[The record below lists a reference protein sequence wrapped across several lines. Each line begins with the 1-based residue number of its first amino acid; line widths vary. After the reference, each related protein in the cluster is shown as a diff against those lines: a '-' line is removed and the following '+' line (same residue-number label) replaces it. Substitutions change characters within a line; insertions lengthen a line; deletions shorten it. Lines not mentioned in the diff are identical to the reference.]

1 VPKPAQPCAE
11 ALEHLSVRWAH
22 RFVRPHRSTLASAP
36 LPHGT
41 GVQNP
46 QERLIAG
53 GVDPILL
60 GMDRTYDVIVVGGGA
75 AGMSGAKILARMR
88 RRVLVVD
95 AGAPRNAPSQ
105 GVHNYL
111 YAEGAGPSLLAETG
125 RNEATAYGVDVLAG
139 SAAGAKILADPEL
152 GTPRF
157 SVDLRAGDG
166 AVSTAGARR
175 VLLATGLVDVLPD
188 IDGARER
195 WGIDVLHCP
204 FCHGWEVRGQAIGVL
219 GSNPLS
225 IHQVLL
231 FRQLSEDVTY
241 FQHTAPDPSDEQ
253 AEQLAALRVQRVVG
267 RVASVETTDGALS
280 GVRMADG
287 RLVAREAIG
296 IATFLA
302 GRDDL
307 VADLGLEMSDLE
319 MGGAVLGR
327 YLAADPTGA
336 TATAGVWAAGNV
348 AAPMAQVIDSAAAGA
363 AAGSMMH
370 MDMVTEDVAVAVSAY
385 RQPGAV
391 GAGRSAGARQGPRPT
406 GIAARPAR

>member
-1 VPKPAQPCAE
+1 
-11 ALEHLSVRWAH
+11 VRRAH
-22 RFVRPHRSTLASAP
+22 RFVHPHGSILASAP

-41 GVQNP
+41 SVQKP
-46 QERLIAG
+46 QERLVAG
-53 GVDPILL
+53 RVCRIVL
-60 GMDRTYDVIVVGGGA
+60 GMDEPYDVIVVGGGA

-95 AGAPRNAPSQ
+95 AGAPRNAPAQ

-111 YAEGAGPSLLAETG
+111 YAEGAGPSSLAETG
-125 RNEATAYGVDVLAG
+125 RNEAAAYGVDFLAG
-139 SAAGAKILADPEL
+139 SAVGAKILADPEL

-166 AVSTAGARR
+166 AVTTVGARR

-219 GSNPLS
+219 GSSPMS

-241 FQHTAPDPSDEQ
+241 FQHTAPDPSEEQ
-253 AEQLAALRVQRVVG
+253 AEQLAALRVERVVG
-267 RVASVETTDGALS
+267 RVAGVETTDGALS

-287 RLVAREAIG
+287 RLVSREAVG

-336 TATAGVWAAGNV
+336 TATPGVWAAGNV
-348 AAPMAQVIDSAAAGA
+348 AAPMAQVIGSAAAGA

-370 MDMVTEDVAVAVSAY
+370 TDMVTEDVAIAVAAH
-385 RQPGAV
+385 RRPAAV
-391 GAGRSAGARQGPRPT
+391 GAGR
-406 GIAARPAR
+406 